1 MVRVRLRVNGD
12 ARSGLFVGV
21 GSGTDYPNIHK
32 LCEAIGVSTLFPDPS
47 YGLNMD
53 SESVCMW
60 AAAAIDF
67 FMNAAGRPQAPHMSP
82 STPLTAACHVGR
94 FLVRPEGVS

>member
-1 MVRVRLRVNGD
+1 MVRIRLRVNGD

-32 LCEAIGVSTLFPDPS
+32 LCEAIARQHPLPGPFVQPEH
-47 YGLNMD
+47 GL
-53 SESVCMW
+53 ESVW

-82 STPLTAACHVGR
+82 STPLTVACHVGR

>member
-1 MVRVRLRVNGD
+1 MVRIRLRVNGD

-32 LCEAIGVSTLFPDPS
+32 LREAIGVTLFPDPS

-53 SESVCMW
+53 SESVW
-60 AAAAIDF
+60 AL
-67 FMNAAGRPQAPHMSP
+67 S
-82 STPLTAACHVGR
+82 S
-94 FLVRPEGVS
+94 S